1 MGSSSLIGG
10 VREKAQLGVCSQC
23 PWGYCL
29 RLQIWTKNSGD
40 EGPDCSAVPGFS
52 RRRLGL
58 QMPVWLTCQSV
69 EHLRALVIS
78 SSQKDALRDAF
89 IRGDPQADVNVA
101 RARARDLLKSIHC
114 VGDASVPAADM
125 HLTLDQ
131 GGRALAHG
139 RSH

>member
-1 MGSSSLIGG
+1 MALTK
-10 VREKAQLGVCSQC
+10 REAFA
-23 PWGYCL
+23 
-29 RLQIWTKNSGD
+29 RL
-40 EGPDCSAVPGFS
+40 
-52 RRRLGL
+52 
-58 QMPVWLTCQSV
+58 M
-69 EHLRALVIS
+69 EHMCEH
-78 SSQKDALRDAF
+78 D
-89 IRGDPQADVNVA
+89 GNVA